1 MKALAGAVN
10 QEKALGN
17 FAVILKSSR
26 TFLHSCIPRWV
37 PAEQAAAPC
46 SLDCLASD
54 VADRQLVAR
63 LGERVEDGTRCGGDT
78 QLNLCLDG
86 VCEVRTIDCDDNI
99 AEAKGNYSLMS
110 EHEKVSS
117 C

>member
-1 MKALAGAVN
+1 MKALVGAVN
-10 QEKALGN
+10 QEKALGD
-17 FAVILKSSR
+17 FSVIVKSSR

-54 VADRQLVAR
+54 VTDRQLVAR
-63 LGERVEDGTRCGGDT
+63 LGERVEDGTRCGGAT

-86 VCEVRTIDCDDNI
+86 VCEVRTIARDNDV
-99 AEAKGNYSLMS
+99 AEGDLF
-110 EHEKVSS
+110 VDVRT
-117 C
+117 

>member
-1 MKALAGAVN
+1 MKVLVGAFNQAL
-10 QEKALGN
+10 
-17 FAVILKSSR
+17 FISSR

-54 VADRQLVAR
+54 VTDRQLVAR
-63 LGERVEDGTRCGGDT
+63 LGERVEDGTRCGGAT

-86 VCEVRTIDCDDNI
+86 VCEVRTIARDNDV
-99 AEAKGNYSLMS
+99 AEGDLF
-110 EHEKVSS
+110 VDVRT
-117 C
+117 